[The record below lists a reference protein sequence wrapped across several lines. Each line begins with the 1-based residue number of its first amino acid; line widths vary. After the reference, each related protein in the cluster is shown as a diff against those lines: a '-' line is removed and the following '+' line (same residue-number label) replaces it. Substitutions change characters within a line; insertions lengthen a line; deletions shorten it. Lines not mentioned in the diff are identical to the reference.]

1 MQLSAWNTGVISGV
15 YTGIKEDAMRKDFG
29 FPADIKPTMVVGFG
43 YPVKKIVGKK
53 DRMPLS
59 EVAFIDKFG
68 NKFDPKKLV

>member
-1 MQLSAWNTGVISGV
+1 
-15 YTGIKEDAMRKDFG
+15 MRKDFG

-59 EVAFIDKFG
+59 EVSFIDKFG